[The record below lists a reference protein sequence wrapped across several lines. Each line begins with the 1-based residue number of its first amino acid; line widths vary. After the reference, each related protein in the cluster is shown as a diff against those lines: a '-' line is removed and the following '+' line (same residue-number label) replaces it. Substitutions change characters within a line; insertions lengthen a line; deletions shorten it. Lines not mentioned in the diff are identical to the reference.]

1 MVSKYLLDLKSTHVG
16 GGRNWDTTNESSQGI
31 KPYDIETI
39 IQSFMN
45 SNQQHR
51 GRIQTHQCA
60 TEDTA
65 PIIGGSTAVSYT
77 HTTLPTTLRALLL
90 LDAAST
96 QLNLQ

>member
-31 KPYDIETI
+31 KPYDDIETI
-39 IQSFMN
+39 IQSLMN

-60 TEDTA
+60 TEDTV
-65 PIIGGSTAVSYT
+65 PIIGGSTELINQEKAQI
-77 HTTLPTTLRALLL
+77 
-90 LDAAST
+90 AAT
-96 QLNLQ
+96 EGFHWKDHI